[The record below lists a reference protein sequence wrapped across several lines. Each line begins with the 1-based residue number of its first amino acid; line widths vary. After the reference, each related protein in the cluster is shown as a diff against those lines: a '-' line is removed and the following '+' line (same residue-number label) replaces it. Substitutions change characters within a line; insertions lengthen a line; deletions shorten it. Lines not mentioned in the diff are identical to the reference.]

1 MPLHGRP
8 RLKIIRRLGV
18 PLPGLTRKVLR
29 REAPARTR
37 PRRISDYG
45 RQLAEKQKVRYHYG
59 VTETQLR
66 RYYRMAASRPGVTG
80 EILLGLLERR
90 LDNVVFRLGIAP
102 TIPAARQLVSHGH
115 IGIDGRRTTVPGYSV
130 RSGQSISVQP
140 QSRDIAAIRESVQS
154 RDLRRLPSFLE
165 VDPGDPFEGR
175 VTDMPRREDVPF
187 VLDEAAVVAYYSRR

>member
-37 PRRISDYG
+37 LRRVSDYG

-80 EILLGLLERR
+80 EILLSLLERR
-90 LDNVVFRLGIAP
+90 LDSVVFRLGFAP

-115 IGIDGRRTTVPGYSV
+115 IDVDGRRTTVPGYSV
-130 RSGQSISVQP
+130 RTGQSVSVAP
-140 QSRDIAAIRESVQS
+140 QSRDISVIQEGMQA
-154 RDLRRLPSFLE
+154 RDSRRLPSFLE
-165 VDPGDPFEGR
+165 VDPGDPFQAK
-175 VTDMPRREDVPF
+175 VTGTPRREDVPF